1 MNRHNNVAWIGS
13 CMAAFAFKSTNQTGF
28 LIISFLYLTRL
39 MLDTIRKH
47 VRHFSYVYCA
57 VKVKFL

>member
-1 MNRHNNVAWIGS
+1 
-13 CMAAFAFKSTNQTGF
+13 MAAFAFKSTNQTGF